1 MTKNNEQQRIVEGI
15 ALGNQVNNAVADKV
29 AANAAKMLSQS
40 LSEKYATLLQAKMN
54 VAVQATL
61 NEHTA
66 QIQAHAKQFLSQSK
80 TKLAGSIMEV
90 QHQNQ
95 LQQLTTNLNLTELD
109 SFDCDLL
116 PEVTKMA
123 NEEGAIVVEVSTE
136 NPVGFA

>member
-1 MTKNNEQQRIVEGI
+1 MTKDNEQQRLIEGI

-29 AANAAKMLSQS
+29 VANAAKMLGQA
-40 LSEKYATLLQAKMN
+40 LSENYATLFQAKMN

-66 QIQAHAKQFLSQSK
+66 QITAHAQQFLSQSK

-95 LQQLTTNLNLTELD
+95 LQQLTTNLNLDELD

-123 NEEGAIVVEVSTE
+123 DEEGAIVVEVSKD
-136 NPVGFA
+136 NVVGFA